1 MLVLGVKLFIKSAD
15 ILKYA
20 EEQGEIC
27 ESRFVSPCLGQLQCL
42 MFYLHSL
49 QDLKGVE
56 CGGRRGGGGA
66 EEEGVGTILEELMQN
81 NAIKTQFLAQFKILV
96 AYCELYLEA

>member
-1 MLVLGVKLFIKSAD
+1 M
-15 ILKYA
+15 
-20 EEQGEIC
+20 GE
-27 ESRFVSPCLGQLQCL
+27 
-42 MFYLHSL
+42 
-49 QDLKGVE
+49 D
-56 CGGRRGGGGA
+56 GGGA

>member
-1 MLVLGVKLFIKSAD
+1 MCDKEYFSEYSRIVQNRVLFSASSLEGAFSKNMLVLGVKLFIKSAD

-56 CGGRRGGGGA
+56 CGGRWGGS
-66 EEEGVGTILEELMQN
+66 
-81 NAIKTQFLAQFKILV
+81 
-96 AYCELYLEA
+96 